1 MNLKKVKL
9 GILGIGYVG
18 LPLSLSFAKKYKVI
32 AYDSNIKRI
41 NELQKSNDTNK
52 EFTKKNFIK
61 IKKNIYFTNK
71 KKDLADCS
79 IYIVTVPTPI
89 NRNKKPNLN
98 YIKLANYIIGNY
110 LDNENIVIYE
120 STVYPGLTEEYCA
133 PMLEKIS
140 KLKFK
145 NEKNL
150 LSIKKNY
157 FYCGYSPERI
167 NPGDKKHVFE
177 SIPKIVAGSTD
188 NITKILYKLYSS
200 VIKAKVYKA
209 ESIKIAEAAKVIEN
223 TQRDLNI
230 ALMNEFSLIFNKM
243 NIDTNKILKAAS
255 TKWNFLNF
263 QPGLVGG
270 HCISVDPYY
279 LTYKSKKLGYS
290 PKLILAGREI
300 NDNMGKYISRIAINK
315 LKKNK
320 SKKIL
325 ILGLTFKENCSDLRN
340 SQVYEIFKNL
350 KNNYKIDI
358 HDPLALDSEVRIVYN
373 KKNQKILKNNY
384 YNLIIIA
391 VSHNI
396 FKKMGIRNIK
406 NLLINKDKRNIIDVK
421 SMFDQNN
428 SFFRL

>member
-1 MNLKKVKL
+1 M
-9 GILGIGYVG
+9 
-18 LPLSLSFAKKYKVI
+18 
-32 AYDSNIKRI
+32 
-41 NELQKSNDTNK
+41 
-52 EFTKKNFIK
+52 
-61 IKKNIYFTNK
+61 
-71 KKDLADCS
+71 
-79 IYIVTVPTPI
+79 
-89 NRNKKPNLN
+89 
-98 YIKLANYIIGNY
+98 
-110 LDNENIVIYE
+110 
-120 STVYPGLTEEYCA
+120 
-133 PMLEKIS
+133 
-140 KLKFK
+140 
-145 NEKNL
+145 
-150 LSIKKNY
+150 
-157 FYCGYSPERI
+157 
-167 NPGDKKHVFE
+167 
-177 SIPKIVAGSTD
+177 
-188 NITKILYKLYSS
+188 
-200 VIKAKVYKA
+200 
-209 ESIKIAEAAKVIEN
+209 
-223 TQRDLNI
+223 
-230 ALMNEFSLIFNKM
+230 
-243 NIDTNKILKAAS
+243 
-255 TKWNFLNF
+255 NF

-406 NLLINKDKRNIIDVK
+406 NLLINKDKRKIIDVK